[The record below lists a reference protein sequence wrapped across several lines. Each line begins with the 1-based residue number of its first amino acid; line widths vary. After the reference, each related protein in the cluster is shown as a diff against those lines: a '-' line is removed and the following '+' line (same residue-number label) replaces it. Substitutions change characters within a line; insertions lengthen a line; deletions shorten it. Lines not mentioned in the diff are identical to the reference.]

1 MRAIAIIS
9 ALLTLALAPSMAQE
23 VFELTPIRTSPAGED
38 YAPVPM
44 DSGFVMCSVRETQ
57 NAIAYRDGRTAKP
70 LSDLYWVPYRDGR
83 AGTPVLFSQTL
94 TTAVNEGPS
103 SFANEGRTI
112 CYTRNIAIPKRASS
126 KLSNTQ
132 LGLYFSTLVQ
142 ATWTEPVAFEYN
154 SDRYSIMHPSLSAD
168 GDSLYFASDMP
179 GGMGGTDLYLS
190 VRKGPTWST
199 PKSLG
204 SDINSAYHE
213 AYPKKNG
220 NTLQFASDRPGGV
233 GKLDLYSTERIDGE
247 WLAPLALPAPIN
259 STGNDLGYHP
269 ITGTRTALMSSD
281 RDGVDRIYVVERTV
295 PKFRDCIP
303 QEKNN
308 YCYAFKTRRHAATSI
323 LPLDHVWDL
332 GDGTVVTG
340 LVAEH
345 CYSEPGTYAVR
356 SLLVDR
362 RTRSLFQVIR
372 SHDVVVED
380 KVQAYIASPDTIR
393 TGRAMILDPR
403 LSVLKGMSASGY
415 HWDLG
420 DGTQSEGPKV
430 KHVYQ
435 SAGIYTVQLDIIS
448 STDLGEP
455 IRNRCNTKLIHVV
468 DKYREHEDESIVA
481 VYQDALGKTHSYEYQ
496 ELPFDAFNLDGT
508 ELDDVK
514 FSVELFAS
522 KERVSLHDPRFMEL
536 SKLYRIREEF
546 DPKRNGYVY
555 SIGETSD
562 LEELYRMFQ
571 KVKELEFMDAE
582 VFAMHEEQLIDLS
595 SLAGKRS
602 DELNGSRIRL
612 NNILFAYKSSAIEPG
627 SEETLARITSLLLQ
641 HQDLDLVIEAH
652 TDDIGG
658 GAYNLELSQARANSV
673 LSYLVQQGI
682 AAERFVAIGYGLNTP
697 IASNKT
703 PSGRSLNRRVEFRVA
718 HREREDQ
725 ALQPRQ

>member
-1 MRAIAIIS
+1 MRVIAIIS

-23 VFELTPIRTSPAGED
+23 VFEVSPIRISPAGED

-57 NAIAYRDGRTAKP
+57 NTIAYRDGQTAKP
-70 LSDLYWVPYRDGR
+70 LSDLFWVPYSDGR

-94 TTAVNEGPS
+94 ATAVNEGPS
-103 SFANEGRTI
+103 SFAHDGRTI
-112 CYTRNIAIPKRASS
+112 CYTRNIALPKRASS
-126 KLSNTQ
+126 KLSNSQ
-132 LGLYFSTLVQ
+132 LGLFFSALEHG
-142 ATWTEPVAFEYN
+142 TWSAPVPFEHN
-154 SDRYSIMHPSLSAD
+154 SDRYSIMHPSLSAN

-190 VRKGPTWST
+190 VRKGSTWST
-199 PKSLG
+199 PKNLG
-204 SDINSAYHE
+204 PDINSSHHE

-220 NTLQFASDRPGGV
+220 STLQFASDRPGGL
-233 GKLDLYSTERIDGE
+233 GKLDIYSTAQINGE

-269 ITGTRTALMSSD
+269 IGDTRTALMSSD
-281 RDGVDRIYVVERTV
+281 RDGTDRIYLVECTV
-295 PKFRDCIP
+295 AKFRDCVP

-308 YCYAFKTRRHAATSI
+308 YCYAFKTRSHAAAKI

-332 GDGTVVTG
+332 GDGTLVTG
-340 LVAEH
+340 MVAEH

-362 RTRSLFQVIR
+362 RTRSIFQVIK
-372 SHDVVVED
+372 SHDVVIED

-403 LSVLKGMSASGY
+403 LSVLKGMYATEY

-420 DGTQSEGPKV
+420 DGTQREGLKV

-435 SAGIYTVQLDIIS
+435 SAGTYTVQLDIIS
-448 STDLGEP
+448 STNAGEP
-455 IRNRCNTKLIHVV
+455 IRNRCNTKVIHVV
-468 DKYREHEDESIVA
+468 DKYREHEDASIVA
-481 VYQDALGKTHSYEYQ
+481 VYQDAFGKTHSYEYQ
-496 ELPFDAFNLDGT
+496 ELPFDAFDLDET

-522 KERVSLHDPRFMEL
+522 KERISLHDPRFIEL

-571 KVKELEFMDAE
+571 KVKELDFMDAE
-582 VFAMHEEQLIDLS
+582 VFAMYEEQLIDLS

-627 SEETLARITSLLLQ
+627 SEETLAQITALLLK

-658 GAYNLELSQARANSV
+658 AAYNLELSQVRANSV
-673 LSYLVQQGI
+673 VGYLVQQGI
-682 AAERFVAIGYGLNTP
+682 AAERLVAIGHGSDSP
-697 IASNKT
+697 
-703 PSGRSLNRRVEFRVA
+703 
-718 HREREDQ
+718 
-725 ALQPRQ
+725 ALQPRE

>member
-9 ALLTLALAPSMAQE
+9 ALLALASAPSMAQE
-23 VFELTPIRTSPAGED
+23 IFELTPIRTSPAGED

-57 NAIAYRDGRTAKP
+57 STIAYRDGQTAKP
-70 LSDLYWVPYRDGR
+70 LSDLFWVPYRDGR

-94 TTAVNEGPS
+94 ATAVNEGPS

-112 CYTRNIAIPKRASS
+112 CYTRNISLPKKASS
-126 KLSNTQ
+126 RLKNTQ
-132 LGLYFSTLVQ
+132 LGLFFSELEQ
-142 ATWTEPVAFEYN
+142 GTWTEPVPFEHN
-154 SDRYSIMHPSLSAD
+154 SDRFSIMHPSLSAN

-190 VRKGPTWST
+190 VRKGSTWST
-199 PKSLG
+199 PKNLG
-204 SDINSAYHE
+204 SDINSSYHE

-220 NTLQFASDRPGGV
+220 TSMQFASDRPGGL
-233 GKLDLYSTERIDGE
+233 GKLDLYTTERTDGE

-259 STGNDLGYHP
+259 SPDNDLGYHP
-269 ITGTRTALMSSD
+269 IAGTRNALMSSD
-281 RDGVDRIYVVERTV
+281 RDGVDRIYLVERTV

-308 YCYAFKTRRHAATSI
+308 YCYAFKTRRHAAANI

-332 GDGTVVTG
+332 GDGTLVTG

-345 CYSEPGTYAVR
+345 CYSEVGTYTVR
-356 SLLVDR
+356 SMLVDR
-362 RTRSLFQVIR
+362 KTRSIFQVIK
-372 SHDVVVED
+372 SHDVMVED
-380 KVQAYIASPDTIR
+380 KEQAYIASPDTIR

-420 DGTQSEGPKV
+420 DGTQREGLKV

-435 SAGIYTVQLDIIS
+435 SAGTYTVQLDIIS
-448 STDLGEP
+448 STNAGEP
-455 IRNRCNTKLIHVV
+455 IGNRCNTKVIHVV
-468 DKYREHEDESIVA
+468 DKYREHEDASIVA
-481 VYQDALGKTHSYEYQ
+481 VYQDAFGKTHSYEYQ
-496 ELPFDAFNLDGT
+496 ELPYDAFNMDGT
-508 ELDDVK
+508 ELDDVT

-522 KERVSLHDPRFMEL
+522 KERISLHDPRFLEL

-571 KVKELEFMDAE
+571 KVKELDFMDAE
-582 VFAMHEEQLIDLS
+582 VFAIQEEQLIDLS

-602 DELNGSRIRL
+602 EELNGSRIRL
-612 NNILFAYKSSAIEPG
+612 NNILFAYKSAAIEPG
-627 SEETLARITSLLLQ
+627 SEETLAQITALLRR
-641 HQDLDLVIEAH
+641 HQSLDLVIEAH

-658 GAYNLELSQARANSV
+658 SAYNLELSQDRANSV
-673 LSYLVQQGI
+673 VDHLVQQGI
-682 AAERFVAIGYGLNTP
+682 PAERFVAIGHGSDTP

-703 PSGRSLNRRVEFRVA
+703 PSGRSLNRRVEFRVTY
-718 HREREDQ
+718 RGQEEQ